1 MATLYIVATPIG
13 NLKDITYRA
22 VETLKEVDVIAC
34 EDTRHTRGLLNHY
47 GISGRLISCRS
58 ENEEASA
65 QGIVQLLD
73 SGQTVAYVSDA
84 GSPGMSDPGAKVVA
98 AVRDAGFTVIPLPGA
113 SAATT
118 LISVSRG
125 GKGVLFEGF
134 LPKKPG
140 KRRRRLEE
148 LMEREDSALVYE
160 SPFRIVKVC
169 QEIAAIDPTRMI
181 LIGREMTKMYEEYIE
196 GPAKEVLADLES
208 RKSIKGEF
216 ALLIYGVLAKKEKS
230 KNKYEKV
237 KDDSDQ

>member
-34 EDTRHTRGLLNHY
+34 EDTRHTKGLLNHY
-47 GISGRLISCRS
+47 GITGRLISCRS

-65 QGIVQLLD
+65 QGIIQLLD
-73 SGQTVAYVSDA
+73 SGQSVAYVSDA

-98 AVRDAGFTVIPLPGA
+98 AVRDAGFDVIPLPGA
-113 SAATT
+113 SAATA

-148 LMEREDSALVYE
+148 LMEREDGALIYE

-169 QEIAAIDPTRMI
+169 QEIASIHPERVI

-196 GPAKEVLADLES
+196 GSAQEVLADLES
-208 RKSIKGEF
+208 RKAIKGEF
-216 ALLIYGVLAKKEKS
+216 ALLIYGVSKKERS

-237 KDDSDQ
+237 DTNSNR

>member
-1 MATLYIVATPIG
+1 MAILYIVATPIG

-160 SPFRIVKVC
+160 SPFRIIKVC
-169 QEIAAIDPTRMI
+169 QEIATIDPARMI

-196 GPAKEVLADLES
+196 GSAKEVLAELES
-208 RKSIKGEF
+208 RKSMKGEF
-216 ALLIYGVLAKKEKS
+216 ALLIYGALPKKEKS